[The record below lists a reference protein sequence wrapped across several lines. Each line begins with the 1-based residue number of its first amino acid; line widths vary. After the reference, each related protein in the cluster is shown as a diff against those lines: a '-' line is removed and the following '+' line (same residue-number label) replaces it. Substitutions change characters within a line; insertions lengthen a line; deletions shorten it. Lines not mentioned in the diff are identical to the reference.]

1 MSEVVLSQDA
11 IKALADTI
19 TRIMALMAEIDNA
32 NEDIKEQCEQVKEV
46 VDMKPAEIKRI
57 AKVLYKDSLEDERE
71 KFETLEDFIQILK
84 EKV

>member
-1 MSEVVLSQDA
+1 MSEVVLSQEA
-11 IKALADTI
+11 TKAFAETIK
-19 TRIMALMAEIDNA
+19 RIMALMAEIDNS

-71 KFETLEDFIQILK
+71 KFETLEDFIEILK